1 MINTY
6 SIYFDTKLFINAA
19 ATAVHGNIED
29 RASASRQ
36 DRMYARTKHVMNDE
50 MYMTH
55 KATFSDMP
63 DCTRSIQ
70 NHMSVKNRHDVNDY
84 YTSRGRTCI
93 RLNPRRDFSRPDV
106 VKERD
111 LLT

>member
-36 DRMYARTKHVMNDE
+36 DRMYARTKPATKALRYWQMS
-50 MYMTH
+50 
-55 KATFSDMP
+55 ATFSDVP
-63 DCTRSIQ
+63 RWT
-70 NHMSVKNRHDVNDY
+70 MSKWEVSKMH
-84 YTSRGRTCI
+84 SR
-93 RLNPRRDFSRPDV
+93 
-106 VKERD
+106 
-111 LLT
+111 